1 MVLGLGMVVL
11 KQMANK
17 ILDLELNIGLSY
29 TITGYMNVR
38 YAYGI
43 INQPNENNIILNRN
57 LGME

>member
-17 ILDLELNIGLSY
+17 ILDLELNIGLGY

-57 LGME
+57 LSME